1 MKPKVL
7 IIMGSDSD
15 LPVMEETEKILKAFG
30 ISFGITIASAHRST

>member
-30 ISFGITIASAHRST
+30 ISFEINNSVSASFT

>member
-15 LPVMEETEKILKAFG
+15 LPTMEETEKLLKHSGFPL
-30 ISFGITIASAHRST
+30 RQQ